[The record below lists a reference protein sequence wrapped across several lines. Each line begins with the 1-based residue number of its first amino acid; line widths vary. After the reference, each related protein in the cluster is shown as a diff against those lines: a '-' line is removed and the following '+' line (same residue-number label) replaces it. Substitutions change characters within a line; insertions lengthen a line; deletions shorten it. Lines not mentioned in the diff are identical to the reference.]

1 MEQYDPA
8 QVLVLSAE
16 ADATYEKGA
25 KFLSFMAYPKTGDAE
40 KGAVLH
46 NALCH
51 WALRHDCET
60 HREDQAPIT
69 IKPAYFGFDHS
80 QVGRHV
86 KFLGKELEKHLIA
99 GRMAVAYLKW
109 FKDGRIP
116 AELGKINSLSLDKV
130 AEFVFQSEGYG
141 TPENFG
147 NRIWRPSRPVVHFA
161 AALVVVGQDRK
172 RNGKELSAMHLLAED
187 ELLAS
192 VITHAIDFAQMI
204 HENPAFPAKP
214 EQLVGIKII

>member
-8 QVLVLSAE
+8 QVLVLNAE

-25 KFLSFMAYPKTGDAE
+25 KFLSFMAYPEIKDVGKRVA
-40 KGAVLH
+40 LY

-51 WALRHDCET
+51 WALRHNFET
-60 HREDQAPIT
+60 RPEDQAPIT
-69 IKPAYFGFDHS
+69 IKPAYFGFDRA
-80 QVGRHV
+80 QVDRHV
-86 KFLGKELEKHLIA
+86 KFLGVELEKRLIA
-99 GRMAVAYLKW
+99 GRMAVAYLQR

-116 AELGKINSLSLDKV
+116 AEFGKINSLSLDKV
-130 AEFVFQSEGYG
+130 AGFVFESEGYG
-141 TPENFG
+141 TPDNFKT
-147 NRIWRPSRPVVHFA
+147 RIWRPGRAVVHFA

-204 HENPAFPAKP
+204 QENPGFPAKP
-214 EQLVGIKII
+214 EQLIGIKII